1 MDLSALDTLDH
12 AKHERGKTQAYNQG
26 QALFLVKHVS
36 QFRQAKG
43 IPRSPRKFLHERCV
57 TLPSRKVNQARS
69 HLYSHLTATTCP
81 LQRPRSL
88 ANKATPPMGFV
99 VDQGAEYEKRLAAVA
114 KGPQLGSDPPPEWPF
129 HTRLH
134 RPYWFP
140 DSNKGV
146 GSQCFAIKKYDGQG
160 IDEENYPN
168 AIQY

>member
-114 KGPQLGSDPPPEWPF
+114 KGPQLGSDPPRMALPHKTPPLVLVP
-129 HTRLH
+129 R
-134 RPYWFP
+134 
-140 DSNKGV
+140 
-146 GSQCFAIKKYDGQG
+146 QQQG
-160 IDEENYPN
+160 RRISMFRD
-168 AIQY
+168 QKV